1 MINWNDSIN
10 LADQEAKQIKWRQI
24 KRQKVLV
31 KLIASTRLHGWHGHL
46 LSSPI
51 SAGSTSR
58 RLLEIPSEIPKAHHT
73 YMQWW
78 GTLVPPCL
86 ARRSESNLNRWA
98 LPSLLSYWWE
108 REKEETRARSL
119 ASPGGAKGAGARHA
133 RECSAKFPPSCCGLP
148 LRSPRLLASLHGVGD
163 V

>member
-108 REKEETRARSL
+108 REKEETRARS
-119 ASPGGAKGAGARHA
+119 PRRAGRRARAHDMRVNA
-133 RECSAKFPPSCCGLP
+133 PPNSHPRVAVFPSEAHVSSRPCTG
-148 LRSPRLLASLHGVGD
+148 
-163 V
+163 